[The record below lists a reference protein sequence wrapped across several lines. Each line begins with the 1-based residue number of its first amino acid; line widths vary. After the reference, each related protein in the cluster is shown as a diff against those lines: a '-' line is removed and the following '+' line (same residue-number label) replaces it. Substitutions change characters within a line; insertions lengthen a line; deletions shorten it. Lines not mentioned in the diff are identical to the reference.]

1 MKTHSYILTFALAA
15 VTFFSMATNTAFGGT
30 HKDVTQI
37 TDGVDRSLAIKR
49 KAEISDV
56 RYNLN
61 YTIPPQKE
69 TPVMLDA
76 RISFNTHGD
85 SNDVIFDFEG
95 SVGAAVV
102 NGIVWTPKVENEHII
117 VPATLLNKG
126 ENTVEFKDC
135 KVLDKALNRRS
146 DHLYT
151 LFVPAN
157 ARSAFPCFDQP
168 DMKAQFD
175 LSLNLPK
182 DWSAITAGP
191 LLSEDTS
198 SGIKNLKF
206 DTSDPLPTYL
216 FSFTAGQFQRADTV
230 IDGRPLEFYFMETD
244 PQKTAQIPEI
254 FRLSAHALKWM
265 EDYTGIEYPF
275 KKVALVALP
284 GYQFGGMEHPGAI
297 QYKDK
302 TIFLPPTPTPA
313 EIQRRAELLSHET
326 AHMWFG
332 DLVTMEWFND
342 VWTKEVFANLMASK
356 ATADMFPDRDN
367 DLTFLR
373 SIQTKA
379 LATDVT
385 PGTHAI
391 EQDLDNLN
399 TAGLLYGNIIYQ
411 KAPVMMRKLE
421 QLMGSERFREG
432 LSEYLR
438 TYSYGNATWDDLI
451 NILDRHAPE
460 AGLPE
465 FSKVWVKEAGLPDI
479 TCSIADGNLHVQQN
493 DPFGRGLVWK
503 QSFSVG
509 ALMDNDSIIQI
520 PVNLSSVDFTTPLP
534 AGVVALIPNIN
545 GEGYGRFRMDPS
557 QLEAINTVW
566 PILSPL
572 RRQAALMLLYDATL
586 QRQIEYTQLA
596 DILMNYLEEETD
608 AQILATLCAQLGT
621 ILLRIDPSK
630 LEPIETRTRKLADN
644 SQSPAVHLALTRNLS
659 RYGKYTDYT
668 DVWTNQTDKLLSTE
682 DYTKMA
688 YHLAVRHPEKADYIL
703 AEQRK
708 RLEEK
713 NPSLVAE
720 FDFVSRGALP
730 GEEAVKEAF
739 QSLLDPANRHTEPW
753 ATALLS
759 LVADETRGEYTL
771 DFIEPAMSAME
782 DVRKTGAIFFPT
794 NWATV
799 FLAGYRS
806 ADAGQRLRQWL
817 DNNPDYRPALVRKI
831 KESGAHLLMRQ

>member
-1 MKTHSYILTFALAA
+1 MKNRSFLTIFAFTAVVFLSLAA
-15 VTFFSMATNTAFGGT
+15 NTSFAAL
-30 HKDVTQI
+30 QI
-37 TDGVDRSLAIKR
+37 TDGVERSLAQNR
-49 KAEISDV
+49 HAEISDV
-56 RYNLN
+56 RYNLKYN
-61 YTIPPQKE
+61 IPPLKDS
-69 TPVMLDA
+69 PVTLDA
-76 RISFNTHGD
+76 SISFDYNGTG
-85 SNDVIFDFEG
+85 SDVVFDFEG
-95 SVGAAVV
+95 SVGHALV
-102 NGIVWTPKVENEHII
+102 NGQSWTPKVENEHIV
-117 VPATLLNKG
+117 VPSSLLHKG
-126 ENTVEFKDC
+126 ENTVMFSNC

-168 DMKAQFD
+168 NIKANFN
-175 LSLNLPK
+175 LTLNLPEK
-182 DWSAITAGP
+182 WTALSAGS
-191 LLSEDTS
+191 LLSENIS
-198 SGIKNLKF
+198 SGIKTLKF

-216 FSFTAGQFQRADTV
+216 FSFTAGQLQRADTI
-230 IDGRPLEFYFMETD
+230 IDGRPMEFYYMETD

-254 FRLSAHALKWM
+254 FRLSEHALKWM

-313 EIQRRAELLSHET
+313 EIQRRAEVISHET

-391 EQDLDNLN
+391 EQELDNLN

-421 QLMGSERFREG
+421 EIMGSERFREG
-432 LSEYLR
+432 LSEYLK
-438 TYSYGNATWDDLI
+438 TFSYGNATWDDLI
-451 NILDRHAPE
+451 TILDRHAPD

-465 FSKVWVKEAGLPDI
+465 FSKVWVKEAGLPNI
-479 TCSIADGNLHVQQN
+479 ICSMDNGNMRVEQS
-493 DPFGRGLVWK
+493 DPMGRDLIWK

-509 ALMDNDSIIQI
+509 VLMDNDSIMQI
-520 PVNLSSVDFTTPLP
+520 PVQLFSATFSAPLP
-534 AGVVALIPNIN
+534 SGAVALIPNIN
-545 GEGYGRFRMDPS
+545 GDGYGRFILQDS
-557 QLEAINTVW
+557 QLKAIQAAW
-566 PILSPL
+566 PSLSPL
-572 RRQAALMLLYDATL
+572 SRQAALMVIYDEAL
-586 QRQIEYTQLA
+586 RGQIEYTELA
-596 DILMNYLEEETD
+596 EMLMDRLEEETD
-608 AQILATLCAQLGT
+608 AQILATLCAQLT
-621 ILLRIDPSK
+621 TAILRIDPAK
-630 LEPIETRTRKLADN
+630 LGSIEQRARRIAD
-644 SQSPAVHLALTRNLS
+644 STPSASVHLALTRALS
-659 RYGKYTDYT
+659 KYGQHTDYT
-668 DVWTNQTDKLLSTE
+668 DVWTNQTDSLLNTD

-688 YHLAVRHPEKADYIL
+688 YHLAILNPEKADYIL

-713 NPSLVAE
+713 NPALVEE
-720 FDFVSRGALP
+720 FDYVSRGARP
-730 GEEAVKEAF
+730 GEAAANEAF
-739 QSLLDPANRHTEPW
+739 QSLLDPSNRTTEPW

-759 LVADETRGEYTL
+759 LLADETRGEYTL
-771 DFIEPAMSAME
+771 EYIAPGLSALE
-782 DVRKTGAIFFPT
+782 DVRRHGAIFFPA
-794 NWATV
+794 NWAACL
-799 FLAGYRS
+799 LAQYRS
-806 ADAGQRLRQWL
+806 AEAGARLREWI
-817 DNNPDYRPALVRKI
+817 DSNPDYRPALMRKV
-831 KESGAHLLMRQ
+831 KESGAHLLTK